1 MGQCTPHCFCIIIFN
16 QFLDST
22 DESEYKD
29 LCCELTIMQQ
39 LGDHENVVNLVG
51 ACTVGGNLNV
61 ILEYC
66 SHGSL
71 LMYLRSKK
79 DDFVKSWDGEDANE
93 VGYSALTRI
102 ALQASQGMAF
112 LESKKVKKPFKWK
125 I

>member
-1 MGQCTPHCFCIIIFN
+1 
-16 QFLDST
+16 
-22 DESEYKD
+22 
-29 LCCELTIMQQ
+29 MQQ

-51 ACTVGGNLNV
+51 ACTIGGDLNI

-79 DDFVKSWDGEDANE
+79 NDFVKSWDGEEESE
-93 VGYSALTRI
+93 VGYSFLTMI

-112 LESKKVKKPFKWK
+112 LESKKVNKKR
-125 I
+125 IVHIHESTYL